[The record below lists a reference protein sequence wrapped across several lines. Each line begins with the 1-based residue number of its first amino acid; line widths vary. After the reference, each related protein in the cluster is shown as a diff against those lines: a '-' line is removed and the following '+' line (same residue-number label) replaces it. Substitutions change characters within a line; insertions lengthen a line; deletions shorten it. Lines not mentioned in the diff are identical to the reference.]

1 VLHTSDMG
9 SLDAE
14 GWIYLADRSSELI
27 LRGGSNIYPAEV
39 ERVLHEHKGVAACA
53 LVGKPDARM
62 GMRTVAFVQ
71 PAQPDAD
78 ETQMREELIVLCQA
92 QLARYKTP
100 DEWIFVTEFPRNA
113 MGKILKPVLRER
125 VAGAAQVAQPVSSS
139 PAS

>member
-39 ERVLHEHKGVAACA
+39 ERVLHDHPEVAACA
-53 LVGKPDARM
+53 LIGKPDLRL

-71 PAQPDAD
+71 PARPGAEDRLRA
-78 ETQMREELIVLCQA
+78 ELGALCEQS
-92 QLARYKTP
+92 LARYKMP
-100 DEWIFVTEFPRNA
+100 DEWIFVAEFPRNA
-113 MGKILKPVLRER
+113 MGKIVKPVLRARLAEQ
-125 VAGAAQVAQPVSSS
+125 AEKQEA
-139 PAS
+139 